1 MNIWSKE
8 HNAKKQSILTV
19 KTIIKTTSMLDAKKA
34 WQEKDDKR
42 NKFFFSKVKITQ
54 TREQIQTLSSYKEK
68 KRKPAELRLTNW
80 SDIV

>member
-1 MNIWSKE
+1 
-8 HNAKKQSILTV
+8 
-19 KTIIKTTSMLDAKKA
+19 MLDAKKA

-54 TREQIQTLSSYKEK
+54 TQEQIQTLSSYKEK